1 MAISGVSSVKSKKRS
16 WSISPALT
24 SAALE
29 WLLMCM
35 LFINAIFSYLITTF
49 ACQWELQTPCLL
61 CSRLDHILGSKKLNY
76 YWDLICGDH
85 KLEISSLVFCHAHN
99 NLVNV
104 HGMCENCLFSFA
116 TTNKSNAETYRL
128 LVGKLGEDSSF
139 VLDQDSLLDGHSS
152 VARQCSCCNE
162 PWIPRGYCQKLMRAI
177 SVDSGAADLDV
188 PLSGAIKQDCSNLK
202 KSKQSIPIRS
212 TRQKT
217 SGFDHLSHV
226 GYTELKFNSDTESEV
241 MLSDDDGKNAVHEDI
256 SVGYVKPEP
265 CTTSLLDD
273 YVTEKLIDPVSSP
286 EPSILAS
293 KVQSD
298 AINSHTVTAIASRVP
313 IEHDLEELN
322 WQQAD
327 CKADS
332 STPPELISHDNVP
345 PSPIASDSPQKA
357 SKEREIISLDE
368 VPQSSNAKE
377 TPPEASDENRIISVD
392 SVRPSTERI
401 NPDKISQES
410 ELISL
415 DFLPSTNGAET
426 PVQGLKESCVSREEE
441 AWQTSVTGGEDLC
454 KGESQ
459 PARRTDTASEINP
472 SSSDNGQQFAN
483 LLDLSDAYKLAVGNR
498 GRQLS
503 GVLAEQRAVKDSS
516 RLSEDLKLLL
526 SQLSAAREQSMNDTS
541 PRVPMS
547 PRVPISPKLSI
558 NSDEVKTSDASS
570 IIGMQILQKRITLER
585 NESGLSLDG
594 SIVSEIEGESDI
606 DRLKRQVEHDKKLLS
621 ALYKELEEE
630 RNASTIAVNQA
641 MAMITRIQEEKATLH
656 MEALQSLR
664 MMEEQAEYDMEALQK
679 TNDLL
684 TEKEKE
690 VQDLEEELEF
700 YRSKFPNEAI
710 FETPISDRKA
720 TGTRADHSEAGCT
733 EDSASTSRNS
743 AEEKQVEGTNTSLAD
758 KNIITVNSSLLDF
771 EDEKSYITRSLKKL
785 KRKLHLFSNNG
796 LSLEL
801 INSEYSGDKENDTR
815 DLNSKVGAEQNGGA
829 EESKLSMT
837 DRRNEPVQGPL
848 LEKSLGSTQE
858 TDLNSLV
865 NEVSDLSQKV
875 EALEADQNFLEHS
888 INSIRYGEEGLQF
901 IQEIASHLKELRKI
915 GIQQREQITA

>member
-16 WSISPALT
+16 WSISPALA

-35 LFINAIFSYLITTF
+35 LFINAIFSYLITKF

-61 CSRLDHILGSKKLNY
+61 CSRLDHILGSKKLKY

-139 VLDQDSLLDGHSS
+139 VLDQDSLLEDHSS
-152 VARQCSCCNE
+152 VTRQCSCCNE
-162 PWIPRGYCQKLMRAI
+162 PWIPRGYCQKLTRAI
-177 SVDSGAADLDV
+177 SVDSAAADLDV
-188 PLSGAIKQDCSNLK
+188 PLSGAIKHDCNNLK

-241 MLSDDDGKNAVHEDI
+241 MLSDDDGKHAVLEDI

-265 CTTSLLDD
+265 CTISLLDD
-273 YVTEKLIDPVSSP
+273 SVTEKLIDPVSSP
-286 EPSILAS
+286 EPSIVAS

-298 AINSHTVTAIASRVP
+298 AISSQTVTAIASSVP
-313 IEHDLEELN
+313 VEHGLEELN
-322 WQQAD
+322 WQRAD
-327 CKADS
+327 SKADS
-332 STPPELISHDNVP
+332 TTLPELISHDNVP
-345 PSPIASDSPQKA
+345 PSPIPSDSPQK
-357 SKEREIISLDE
+357 ERKIISLDE

-377 TPPEASDENRIISVD
+377 TPPEASDENRIVSVD
-392 SVRPSTERI
+392 SARPSTERI

-415 DFLPSTNGAET
+415 VDFLPSTNGAET
-426 PVQGLKESCVSREEE
+426 PVQGLKERCVSREEE

-459 PARRTDTASEINP
+459 PARRTDTASETNP

-526 SQLSAAREQSMNDTS
+526 SQLSAAREQSMND
-541 PRVPMS
+541 MS

-594 SIVSEIEGESDI
+594 SIVSEIEGESDT

-720 TGTRADHSEAGCT
+720 TGTRADHSEAGCI
-733 EDSASTSRNS
+733 EDSASTSTNS
-743 AEEKQVEGTNTSLAD
+743 VKEKQVEGTNTSLAD
-758 KNIITVNSSLLDF
+758 KNINAVNSSLFDF
-771 EDEKSYITRSLKKL
+771 EDEKSFITQSLKKL

-801 INSEYSGDKENDTR
+801 INSEYSGDKENDIR
-815 DLNSKVGAEQNGGA
+815 DLNSKVGAQQNGGA

-837 DRRNEPVQGPL
+837 DRRGESVQGPL

>member
-35 LFINAIFSYLITTF
+35 LFINAIFSYLITKF

-61 CSRLDHILGSKKLNY
+61 CSRLDHILGSKKLKY
-76 YWDLICGDH
+76 YWDLICGNH

-188 PLSGAIKQDCSNLK
+188 PLSGAIKHDCSNLK

-265 CTTSLLDD
+265 CTISLLDD
-273 YVTEKLIDPVSSP
+273 SFTEKLIDPVSSP

-332 STPPELISHDNVP
+332 STPPELISHDHVP

-401 NPDKISQES
+401 NPDKLSQES

-415 DFLPSTNGAET
+415 VDFLPSTNGAET
-426 PVQGLKESCVSREEE
+426 PVQGLKESCKFE
-441 AWQTSVTGGEDLC
+441 
-454 KGESQ
+454 
-459 PARRTDTASEINP
+459 
-472 SSSDNGQQFAN
+472 
-483 LLDLSDAYKLAVGNR
+483 
-498 GRQLS
+498 
-503 GVLAEQRAVKDSS
+503 
-516 RLSEDLKLLL
+516 LLL
-526 SQLSAAREQSMNDTS
+526 
-541 PRVPMS
+541 
-547 PRVPISPKLSI
+547 
-558 NSDEVKTSDASS
+558 
-570 IIGMQILQKRITLER
+570 LQ
-585 NESGLSLDG
+585 D
-594 SIVSEIEGESDI
+594 
-606 DRLKRQVEHDKKLLS
+606 
-621 ALYKELEEE
+621 
-630 RNASTIAVNQA
+630 
-641 MAMITRIQEEKATLH
+641 
-656 MEALQSLR
+656 
-664 MMEEQAEYDMEALQK
+664 
-679 TNDLL
+679 
-684 TEKEKE
+684 
-690 VQDLEEELEF
+690 F
-700 YRSKFPNEAI
+700 YWYF
-710 FETPISDRKA
+710 
-720 TGTRADHSEAGCT
+720 C
-733 EDSASTSRNS
+733 
-743 AEEKQVEGTNTSLAD
+743 
-758 KNIITVNSSLLDF
+758 
-771 EDEKSYITRSLKKL
+771 Y
-785 KRKLHLFSNNG
+785 
-796 LSLEL
+796 
-801 INSEYSGDKENDTR
+801 
-815 DLNSKVGAEQNGGA
+815 
-829 EESKLSMT
+829 
-837 DRRNEPVQGPL
+837 
-848 LEKSLGSTQE
+848 
-858 TDLNSLV
+858 
-865 NEVSDLSQKV
+865 
-875 EALEADQNFLEHS
+875 
-888 INSIRYGEEGLQF
+888 
-901 IQEIASHLKELRKI
+901 
-915 GIQQREQITA
+915 

>member
-16 WSISPALT
+16 WSISPALA

-35 LFINAIFSYLITTF
+35 LFINAIFSYLITKF

-61 CSRLDHILGSKKLNY
+61 CSRLDHILGSKKLKY

-139 VLDQDSLLDGHSS
+139 VLDQDSLLEDHSS
-152 VARQCSCCNE
+152 VTRQCSCCNE
-162 PWIPRGYCQKLMRAI
+162 PWIPRGYCQKLTRAI
-177 SVDSGAADLDV
+177 SVDSAAADLDV
-188 PLSGAIKQDCSNLK
+188 PLSGAIKHDCSNLK

-241 MLSDDDGKNAVHEDI
+241 MLSDDDGKHAVLEDI

-265 CTTSLLDD
+265 CTISLLDD
-273 YVTEKLIDPVSSP
+273 SVTEKLIDPVSSP
-286 EPSILAS
+286 EPSIVAS

-298 AINSHTVTAIASRVP
+298 AISSQTVTAIASSVP
-313 IEHDLEELN
+313 VEHGLEELN
-322 WQQAD
+322 WQRAD
-327 CKADS
+327 SKADS
-332 STPPELISHDNVP
+332 TTLPELISHDNVP
-345 PSPIASDSPQKA
+345 PSPIPSDSPQK
-357 SKEREIISLDE
+357 ERKIISLDE

-392 SVRPSTERI
+392 SARPSTERI

-415 DFLPSTNGAET
+415 VDFLPSTNGAET
-426 PVQGLKESCVSREEE
+426 PVKGLKESCVSREEE

-526 SQLSAAREQSMNDTS
+526 SQLSAAREQSMND
-541 PRVPMS
+541 MS

-594 SIVSEIEGESDI
+594 SIVSEIEGESDT

-720 TGTRADHSEAGCT
+720 TGTRADHSEAGCI
-733 EDSASTSRNS
+733 EDSASTSTNS
-743 AEEKQVEGTNTSLAD
+743 VKEKQVEGTNTSLAD
-758 KNIITVNSSLLDF
+758 KNINAVNSSLFDF
-771 EDEKSYITRSLKKL
+771 EDEKSFITQSLKKL

-801 INSEYSGDKENDTR
+801 INSEYSGDKENDIR
-815 DLNSKVGAEQNGGA
+815 DLNSKVGAQQNGGA

-837 DRRNEPVQGPL
+837 DRRGESVQGPL

>member
-16 WSISPALT
+16 WSISPALA

-35 LFINAIFSYLITTF
+35 LFINAIFSYLITKF

-61 CSRLDHILGSKKLNY
+61 CSRLDHILGSKKLKY

-139 VLDQDSLLDGHSS
+139 VLDQDSLLEDHSS
-152 VARQCSCCNE
+152 VTRQCSCCNE
-162 PWIPRGYCQKLMRAI
+162 PWIPRGYCQKLTRAI
-177 SVDSGAADLDV
+177 SVDSAAADLDV
-188 PLSGAIKQDCSNLK
+188 PLSGAIKHDCSNLK

-241 MLSDDDGKNAVHEDI
+241 MLSDDDGKHAVLEDI

-265 CTTSLLDD
+265 CTISLLDD
-273 YVTEKLIDPVSSP
+273 SVTEKLIDPVSSP
-286 EPSILAS
+286 EPSIVAS

-298 AINSHTVTAIASRVP
+298 AISSQTVTAIASSVP
-313 IEHDLEELN
+313 VEHGLEELN
-322 WQQAD
+322 WQRAD
-327 CKADS
+327 SKADS
-332 STPPELISHDNVP
+332 TTLPELISHDNVP
-345 PSPIASDSPQKA
+345 PSPIPSDSPQKA

-392 SVRPSTERI
+392 SARPSTERI

-415 DFLPSTNGAET
+415 VDFLPSTNGAET
-426 PVQGLKESCVSREEE
+426 PVKGLKESCVSREEE
-441 AWQTSVTGGEDLC
+441 AWQRSVTGGEDLC

-459 PARRTDTASEINP
+459 PARRTDTASETNP

-526 SQLSAAREQSMNDTS
+526 SQLSAAREQSMND
-541 PRVPMS
+541 MS

-594 SIVSEIEGESDI
+594 SIVSEIEGESDT

-720 TGTRADHSEAGCT
+720 TGTRADHSEAGCI
-733 EDSASTSRNS
+733 EDSASTSTNS
-743 AEEKQVEGTNTSLAD
+743 VKEKQVEGTNTSLAD
-758 KNIITVNSSLLDF
+758 KNIIAVNSSLFDF
-771 EDEKSYITRSLKKL
+771 EDEKSFITQSLKKL

-801 INSEYSGDKENDTR
+801 INSEYSGDKENDMR

-837 DRRNEPVQGPL
+837 DRRGESVQGPL

>member
-61 CSRLDHILGSKKLNY
+61 CSRLDHILGSKKLKY
-76 YWDLICGDH
+76 YWDLICGNH

-188 PLSGAIKQDCSNLK
+188 PLSGAIKHDCSNLK

-265 CTTSLLDD
+265 CTISLLDD
-273 YVTEKLIDPVSSP
+273 SVTEKLIDPVSSP
-286 EPSILAS
+286 EPLILAS

-377 TPPEASDENRIISVD
+377 TPPEASYENRIISVD

>member
-16 WSISPALT
+16 WSISPALA

-35 LFINAIFSYLITTF
+35 LFINAIFSYLITKF

-61 CSRLDHILGSKKLNY
+61 CSRLDHILGSKKLKY
-76 YWDLICGDH
+76 YWDLICGNH

-139 VLDQDSLLDGHSS
+139 VLDQDSLLEDHSS
-152 VARQCSCCNE
+152 VTRQCSCCNE
-162 PWIPRGYCQKLMRAI
+162 PWIPRGYCQKLTRAI
-177 SVDSGAADLDV
+177 SVDSAAADLDV
-188 PLSGAIKQDCSNLK
+188 PLSGAIKHDCSNLK

-241 MLSDDDGKNAVHEDI
+241 MVSDDDGKHAVLEDI

-265 CTTSLLDD
+265 CTISLLDD
-273 YVTEKLIDPVSSP
+273 SVSEKLIDPVSSP
-286 EPSILAS
+286 EPSIVAS

-298 AINSHTVTAIASRVP
+298 AISSHTVTAIASSVP
-313 IEHDLEELN
+313 VEHGLEELN

-332 STPPELISHDNVP
+332 STLPELISHDNVP
-345 PSPIASDSPQKA
+345 PSPIPSDSPQKA

-392 SVRPSTERI
+392 SARPSTERI

-415 DFLPSTNGAET
+415 VDFLPSTNGAET
-426 PVQGLKESCVSREEE
+426 PVQGLKERCVSREEE

-498 GRQLS
+498 GRPLS

-526 SQLSAAREQSMNDTS
+526 SQLSAAREQSMND
-541 PRVPMS
+541 MS

-594 SIVSEIEGESDI
+594 SIVSEIEGESDT

-720 TGTRADHSEAGCT
+720 TGTRADRSEAGCI

-743 AEEKQVEGTNTSLAD
+743 VKEKQVEGTNTSLAD
-758 KNIITVNSSLLDF
+758 KNIIAVNSSLFDF
-771 EDEKSYITRSLKKL
+771 EDEKSFITQSLKKL

-801 INSEYSGDKENDTR
+801 INSEYSGDKENDMR

-837 DRRNEPVQGPL
+837 DRRSEPVQGPL
-848 LEKSLGSTQE
+848 LEKSVGSTQE

-901 IQEIASHLKELRKI
+901 IQEIASHLKELRNI

>member
-16 WSISPALT
+16 WSISAALA

-35 LFINAIFSYLITTF
+35 LFINAIFSYLITKF

-61 CSRLDHILGSKKLNY
+61 CSRLDHILGSKNLKY
-76 YWDLICGDH
+76 YWDLICGNH

-139 VLDQDSLLDGHSS
+139 VLDQDSPLDDHSS
-152 VARQCSCCNE
+152 VTRQCSCCNE

-188 PLSGAIKQDCSNLK
+188 PLSGAIKHDCSNLK
-202 KSKQSIPIRS
+202 KSKQSIPIIS

-265 CTTSLLDD
+265 CTISLLDD
-273 YVTEKLIDPVSSP
+273 SFTEKLIDPVSSP

-401 NPDKISQES
+401 NPDKLSQES

-426 PVQGLKESCVSREEE
+426 PVQGLKESC
-441 AWQTSVTGGEDLC
+441 
-454 KGESQ
+454 K
-459 PARRTDTASEINP
+459 
-472 SSSDNGQQFAN
+472 F
-483 LLDLSDAYKLAVGNR
+483 
-498 GRQLS
+498 
-503 GVLAEQRAVKDSS
+503 
-516 RLSEDLKLLL
+516 KLLL
-526 SQLSAAREQSMNDTS
+526 
-541 PRVPMS
+541 
-547 PRVPISPKLSI
+547 
-558 NSDEVKTSDASS
+558 
-570 IIGMQILQKRITLER
+570 LQ
-585 NESGLSLDG
+585 D
-594 SIVSEIEGESDI
+594 
-606 DRLKRQVEHDKKLLS
+606 
-621 ALYKELEEE
+621 
-630 RNASTIAVNQA
+630 
-641 MAMITRIQEEKATLH
+641 
-656 MEALQSLR
+656 
-664 MMEEQAEYDMEALQK
+664 
-679 TNDLL
+679 
-684 TEKEKE
+684 
-690 VQDLEEELEF
+690 F
-700 YRSKFPNEAI
+700 YWYF
-710 FETPISDRKA
+710 
-720 TGTRADHSEAGCT
+720 C
-733 EDSASTSRNS
+733 
-743 AEEKQVEGTNTSLAD
+743 
-758 KNIITVNSSLLDF
+758 
-771 EDEKSYITRSLKKL
+771 Y
-785 KRKLHLFSNNG
+785 
-796 LSLEL
+796 
-801 INSEYSGDKENDTR
+801 
-815 DLNSKVGAEQNGGA
+815 
-829 EESKLSMT
+829 
-837 DRRNEPVQGPL
+837 
-848 LEKSLGSTQE
+848 
-858 TDLNSLV
+858 
-865 NEVSDLSQKV
+865 
-875 EALEADQNFLEHS
+875 
-888 INSIRYGEEGLQF
+888 
-901 IQEIASHLKELRKI
+901 
-915 GIQQREQITA
+915 

>member
-16 WSISPALT
+16 WSISPALA

-35 LFINAIFSYLITTF
+35 LFINAIFSYLITKF

-61 CSRLDHILGSKKLNY
+61 CSRLDHILGSKKLKY

-128 LVGKLGEDSSF
+128 LVGKLGEDSSS
-139 VLDQDSLLDGHSS
+139 VLDQDSLLEDHSS
-152 VARQCSCCNE
+152 VTRQCSCCNE
-162 PWIPRGYCQKLMRAI
+162 PWIPRGYCQKLTRAI
-177 SVDSGAADLDV
+177 SVDSAAADLDV
-188 PLSGAIKQDCSNLK
+188 PLSGAIKHDCNNLK

-241 MLSDDDGKNAVHEDI
+241 MLSDDDGKHAVLEDI

-265 CTTSLLDD
+265 CTISLLDD
-273 YVTEKLIDPVSSP
+273 SVTEKLIDPVSSP
-286 EPSILAS
+286 EPSIVAS

-298 AINSHTVTAIASRVP
+298 AISSQTVTAIASSVP
-313 IEHDLEELN
+313 VEHGLEELN
-322 WQQAD
+322 WQRAD
-327 CKADS
+327 SKADS
-332 STPPELISHDNVP
+332 TTLPELISHDNVP
-345 PSPIASDSPQKA
+345 PSPIPSDSPQK
-357 SKEREIISLDE
+357 ERKIISLDE

-377 TPPEASDENRIISVD
+377 TPPEASDENRIVSVD
-392 SVRPSTERI
+392 SARPSTERI

-415 DFLPSTNGAET
+415 VDFLPSTNGAET
-426 PVQGLKESCVSREEE
+426 PVKGLKESCVSREEE

-459 PARRTDTASEINP
+459 PARRTDTASETNP

-526 SQLSAAREQSMNDTS
+526 SQLSAAREQSMND
-541 PRVPMS
+541 MS

-594 SIVSEIEGESDI
+594 SIVSEIEGESDT

-720 TGTRADHSEAGCT
+720 TGTRADHSEAGCI
-733 EDSASTSRNS
+733 EDSASTSTNS
-743 AEEKQVEGTNTSLAD
+743 VKEKQVEGTNTSLAD
-758 KNIITVNSSLLDF
+758 KNINAVNSSLFDF
-771 EDEKSYITRSLKKL
+771 EDEKSFITQSLKKL

-801 INSEYSGDKENDTR
+801 INSEYSGDKENDIR
-815 DLNSKVGAEQNGGA
+815 DLNSKVGAQQNGGA

-837 DRRNEPVQGPL
+837 DRRGESVQGPL